1 MQQKQTTLEAELVYL
16 SMMVSAMMV
25 SSLVE
30 RARMVLGLPGFK
42 MALKTCALTQLQI
55 RIMKLLTEQRRY

>member
-30 RARMVLGLPGFK
+30 RARMVLGLPGSK